1 MPLALVERR
10 FHAVNLEGDV
20 APPDLG
26 FELRHLRY
34 FVAVAE
40 HLHFGR
46 AARSLHI
53 SQPPLSRQIRDLE
66 RTIGAPLFERSS
78 RAVTLTE
85 TGHRFLIESVRILD
99 HVRRSVSFVRR
110 EHDQTGVSGIGS
122 ARSRPG
128 ETTIAVRRDGRLAP
142 SLA

>member
-1 MPLALVERR
+1 MPLTLVEKRSP
-10 FHAVNLEGDV
+10 AVNPEGDV

-34 FVAVAE
+34 FLAFAE